1 VAAALDGLPVPAR
14 GLPVP
19 KLVDL
24 RDGKAVIDER
34 QARKR
39 PDWTYEGE

>member
-1 VAAALDGLPVPAR
+1 VHDGQAT
-14 GLPVP
+14 
-19 KLVDL
+19 
-24 RDGKAVIDER
+24 IDER

>member
-1 VAAALDGLPVPAR
+1 
-14 GLPVP
+14 
-19 KLVDL
+19 VDV
-24 RDGKAVIDER
+24 RDGKATIDER

>member
-1 VAAALDGLPVPAR
+1 
-14 GLPVP
+14 VP
-19 KLVDL
+19 KLVDVH
-24 RDGKAVIDER
+24 DGQATIDER